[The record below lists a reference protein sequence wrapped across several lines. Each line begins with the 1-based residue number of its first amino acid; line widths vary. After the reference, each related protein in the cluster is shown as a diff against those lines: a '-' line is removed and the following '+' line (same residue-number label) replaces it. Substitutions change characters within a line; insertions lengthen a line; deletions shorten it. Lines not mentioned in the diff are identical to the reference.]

1 MLINRDKSALLVIDV
16 QARLLPGVHDNE
28 QLVHGCR
35 WLMELAQLVK
45 VPVLG
50 SEQYPQGVGPTTE
63 ELKGLLPE
71 EDFIGKTFFSCADS
85 PECSARIEALDRD
98 EIVICG
104 MEAHACVMQSALRLK
119 QQGKTVFVVADAI
132 SARNPVDTEYAIA
145 RMRDEGVKIVTREMV
160 GFEWMMRSDVPEFRD
175 FSMKFLR

>member
-1 MLINRDKSALLVIDV
+1 MLINRDASALLVIDV
-16 QARLLPGVHDNE
+16 QARLLPGVHESE
-28 QLVHGCR
+28 QLVKGCR
-35 WLMELAQLVK
+35 WLMELARLVE

-50 SEQYPQGVGPTTE
+50 TEQYPQGVGPTAE
-63 ELKGLLPE
+63 ALQVLLPE
-71 EDFIGKTFFSCADS
+71 GDFIAKTFFSCADS
-85 PECSARIEALDRD
+85 PECRSRIDALDR
-98 EIVICG
+98 EQIIICG
-104 MEAHACVMQSALRLK
+104 MEAHACVMQSALRLLE
-119 QQGKTVFVVADAI
+119 QGKTVFVVADAV